1 MMVKGLFWRQT
12 NQNLNPNSV
21 SCVTPEI
28 LVNLT
33 QLYLPMY
40 KLKARIMYM
49 RRIVVIRY
57 IFPLPPTWHSVSV
70 QQIRIK

>member
-1 MMVKGLFWRQT
+1 MTVKGLFWRQT
-12 NQNLNPNSV
+12 NQNLNPNCFL
-21 SCVTPEI
+21 CVTPEI

-49 RRIVVIRY
+49 LQDCGDKIHIPSAPNLAQRECS
-57 IFPLPPTWHSVSV
+57 TN
-70 QQIRIK
+70 KN